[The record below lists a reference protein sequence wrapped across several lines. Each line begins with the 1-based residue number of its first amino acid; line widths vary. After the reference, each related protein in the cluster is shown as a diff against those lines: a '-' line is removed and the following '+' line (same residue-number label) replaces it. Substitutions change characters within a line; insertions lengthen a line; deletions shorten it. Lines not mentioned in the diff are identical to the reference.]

1 VLINNEVKKI
11 DTDAPAKRD
20 SVTDSNES
28 KVKSA
33 IRIFLFSLQIDDS
46 WKIAQYGRS
55 SPTKENKVK
64 LNAI

>member
-1 VLINNEVKKI
+1 MKLKKI
-11 DTDAPAKRD
+11 DTDSPAKRD
-20 SVTDSNES
+20 SRTDSNGS

-33 IRIFLFSLQIDDS
+33 IRIFLFSLQIDDIS
-46 WKIAQYGRS
+46 KITQYGRS